1 VRGEKMSE
9 QSEQIELTLADSAI
23 AQIARLLQVAILTG
37 TDVVDNLRTLRLTEV
52 DGKLE
57 TSDENVQ
64 EFNDNLQTMLDNV
77 PDDAVGPE

>member
-1 VRGEKMSE
+1 MSE

-37 TDVVDNLRTLRLTEV
+37 TDVVDNLRTLRLTEA

-57 TSDENVQ
+57 VSDDYVQ
-64 EFNDNLQTMLDNV
+64 AFNDNLQTMLDNV
-77 PDDAVGPE
+77 PVDAEGSE

>member
-9 QSEQIELTLADSAI
+9 QSEQVELTLADSAI

-37 TDVVDNLRTLRLTEV
+37 TDVVDNLRTLRLTEA

-57 TSDENVQ
+57 ASDDYVQ
-64 EFNDNLQTMLDNV
+64 AFNDNLQTMLDNV
-77 PDDAVGPE
+77 PDDAESTE

>member
-1 VRGEKMSE
+1 MSE

-37 TDVVDNLRTLRLTEV
+37 TDVVDNLSTLRLTEV

>member
-1 VRGEKMSE
+1 MSE
-9 QSEQIELTLADSAI
+9 QNEQVELTLADSAI
-23 AQIARLLQVAILTG
+23 AQIAKLLQVAILTG

-64 EFNDNLQTMLDNV
+64 DFNDSLQSMLDNV
-77 PDDAVGPE
+77 PVDTESS

>member
-1 VRGEKMSE
+1 MSE

-37 TDVVDNLRTLRLTEV
+37 TDVVDNLRTLRLTEA

-57 TSDENVQ
+57 ASDDYVQ
-64 EFNDNLQTMLDNV
+64 AFNDNLQSMLDNV
-77 PDDAVGPE
+77 PVDAEGPE

>member
-1 VRGEKMSE
+1 MSE

-37 TDVVDNLRTLRLTEV
+37 TDVVDNLRTLRLTET

-57 TSDENVQ
+57 ASDDHIQ
-64 EFNDNLQTMLDNV
+64 AFNDNLQSMLENV
-77 PDDAVGPE
+77 PVDTESPE

>member
-1 VRGEKMSE
+1 MSE
-9 QSEQIELTLADSAI
+9 QNEQAELTLADSAI

-57 TSDENVQ
+57 ASDDHVQ
-64 EFNDNLQTMLDNV
+64 EFNDNLQSMLDNV
-77 PDDAVGPE
+77 PGDTEGSE